1 MSESQEQLPSTINVI
16 IISSIIFFLALAVI
30 IFQHNMTF
38 QKEGTI
44 VLPAGGTYLGPNG
57 QPTDT
62 PALAQAT
69 PIPTAMRASPAEV
82 PTNVGTKEGKFTV
95 PADAAWVIVRGNAHP
110 YAFLAPKTLK
120 LVTFPNDKYDIYA
133 IEWNNLTPQSNV
145 LIGVDDMNFSNNLK
159 KYINVS
165 KKTYVEDWWKQF
177 GGLKGVFSIAEF
189 TNSKNLKGYKAKY
202 LNQSNQ
208 SPIDDI
214 FFEIPNHPEFVMHLS
229 NGVLDQAIFDRIVD
243 SVSWNE

>member
-1 MSESQEQLPSTINVI
+1 MSEGQGQLSSTVNIMIASAVV
-16 IISSIIFFLALAVI
+16 FFLAIAAI
-30 IFQHNMTF
+30 FFQHNLAF
-38 QKEGTI
+38 QKQGTI

-57 QPTDT
+57 QPKET
-62 PALAQAT
+62 PAQAVATTPVETKAT
-69 PIPTAMRASPAEV
+69 PAAASA
-82 PTNVGTKEGKFTV
+82 KEGKFTV

-110 YAFLAPKTLK
+110 YAFLAPKALT

-177 GGLKGVFSIAEF
+177 GGLKGVFSITEF
-189 TNSKNLKGYKAKY
+189 TNSKGLKGYKAKY
-202 LNQSNQ
+202 LNQANQ
-208 SPIDDI
+208 TPNDDV
-214 FFEIPNHPEFVMHLS
+214 FFEIPNHPELVMHLA
-229 NGVLDQAIFDRIVD
+229 NGVLDDAVFDRIVD
-243 SVSWNE
+243 SVSWDE